1 MQRPTQTVGT
11 IACCL
16 CGAPTPADAVAD
28 GTCMA
33 CLSVTTNI
41 ASAIEPSLEVEM
53 CRTCGKWYRNPQ
65 WVAYE
70 AESAELL
77 AMCVRRVR
85 GLRGLHLVDASWIWT
100 EPHSRRLKVKLTVR
114 KEVLSGTAL
123 QQSAVVEFV
132 VRTRNCDGCN
142 KVAAKDLWSA
152 KVQLRQRAEHPRT
165 LLAME
170 QVIRRQRLAAG
181 AGVRRTREGLDF
193 TFTSTRAAQTF
204 VGHLK
209 ALAAC
214 RVTTSETVVAA
225 NAKQGTSNVRHSWL
239 VEVVPLCREDLVV
252 LPAPLASRLPHRLA
266 LVARIGSSVHLLDPQ
281 TGQTA
286 EVTAD
291 AYWRCA
297 FRAVASRARLTKFV
311 VLDCEV
317 AGARGAGA
325 AASGVGDATV
335 ARESD
340 LGTNDRVSD
349 ARTHLGAL
357 LEAGDDAFGYD
368 LEVMLATADELEA
381 VADLPAVVLVS
392 KRRPLEAEGRPS
404 GAQRRRRRRE
414 RGDRS
419 SDRSDAG
426 SEVSTSSYQTE
437 LDDFDDEAV
446 DDEMREEVDALA
458 AEFAAMHPVM
468 DEGSQSAPVTE
479 ESLVS

>member
-123 QQSAVVEFV
+123 CCSAVVEFV

-181 AGVRRTREGLDF
+181 AGVRRTREGPA
-193 TFTSTRAAQTF
+193 RNRI
-204 VGHLK
+204 
-209 ALAAC
+209 
-214 RVTTSETVVAA
+214 RV
-225 NAKQGTSNVRHSWL
+225 GTSS
-239 VEVVPLCREDLVV
+239 
-252 LPAPLASRLPHRLA
+252 
-266 LVARIGSSVHLLDPQ
+266 
-281 TGQTA
+281 
-286 EVTAD
+286 
-291 AYWRCA
+291 
-297 FRAVASRARLTKFV
+297 
-311 VLDCEV
+311 
-317 AGARGAGA
+317 A
-325 AASGVGDATV
+325 AA
-335 ARESD
+335 R
-340 LGTNDRVSD
+340 
-349 ARTHLGAL
+349 
-357 LEAGDDAFGYD
+357 
-368 LEVMLATADELEA
+368 
-381 VADLPAVVLVS
+381 
-392 KRRPLEAEGRPS
+392 
-404 GAQRRRRRRE
+404 QRRQNKAFHGHVSQICMSSGGEATGEVR
-414 RGDRS
+414 RS
-419 SDRSDAG
+419 SR
-426 SEVSTSSYQTE
+426 
-437 LDDFDDEAV
+437 
-446 DDEMREEVDALA
+446 
-458 AEFAAMHPVM
+458 
-468 DEGSQSAPVTE
+468 
-479 ESLVS
+479 